1 MLERIHFDTREDWLA
16 GRGQGIGGSE
26 AAAAIGL
33 SPWMTPIDLWKLKTG
48 QAAPKDLS
56 GNAAVEQGVKWEP
69 VLRSLFE
76 QTHEQYRV
84 MHYPFDILYQSD
96 RPWLF
101 ATLDGELID
110 IETGHMGILEI
121 KTATPS
127 GKAGWD
133 KWNGGNV
140 PQNYYV
146 QCLHQ
151 LLATGYSF
159 VRLFACLFSVEG
171 SYTIK
176 EYEIER
182 ADVQEDLDW
191 LLAEE
196 TRFWGFVQRHE
207 MPPMPLML

>member
-1 MLERIHFDTREDWLA
+1 MLERLHFETREDWLA

-26 AAAAIGL
+26 AAAAIGM

-48 QAAPKDLS
+48 QTAPKDLS

-84 MHYPFDILYQSD
+84 MHYPFDILYQSE

-110 IETGHMGILEI
+110 METGRMGILEI

-127 GKAGWD
+127 GKAGWE
-133 KWNGGNV
+133 KWSNGNM
-140 PQNYYV
+140 PDNYYI
-146 QCLHQ
+146 QTLHQ
-151 LLATGYSF
+151 LLATDWDF
-159 VRLFACLFSVEG
+159 VRLFACLFSMDG

-176 EYEIER
+176 TYEIER
-182 ADVQEDLDW
+182 TDVEDDLAW
-191 LLAEE
+191 LLQEE
-196 TRFWGFVQRHE
+196 TEFWSYVERGI
-207 MPPMPLML
+207 MPPQKLML

>member
-1 MLERIHFDTREDWLA
+1 MLERMHFETREDWLA

-26 AAAAIGL
+26 AAAAIGM

-48 QAAPKDLS
+48 QTAPKDLS

-110 IETGHMGILEI
+110 METGHMGILEI

-127 GKAGWD
+127 GKAGWSEWAD
-133 KWNGGNV
+133 GKMK
-140 PQNYYV
+140 PSYYV

-159 VRLFACLFSVEG
+159 VRLFACLFSMDG

-182 ADVQEDLDW
+182 PDVQEDMNW
-191 LLAEE
+191 LLDEE
-196 TRFWGFVQRHE
+196 TKFWGYTQRHE
-207 MPPMPLML
+207 MPPRPLIL